1 MQVLGIGSGMDVQ
14 GLIDQLL
21 TMERQPV
28 NLLTQRNSTYQKQVA
43 AWSEIKTRLVSF
55 KDRIAD
61 LRNRDNFNSK
71 SADSS
76 STSVATVSCGTGAAT
91 GVYHLKVDSLAMA
104 TKVESSSRL
113 SPVLDPNSLLKD
125 AGLGIAVTAGTVSIN
140 GVGISVDPETESL
153 NDVLTRISAN
163 VPGVS
168 TSYNSETGKVVFN
181 GDVQLGS
188 GGDTSNFF
196 KAIWVDGQTGS
207 NITSAVALGTVQPN
221 AVLDSARFSTPLA
234 AAGSFEINGVTI
246 TYDGATD
253 TLNSIIERINNSD
266 AGVTA
271 GYNSLK
277 DTMILTAKAT
287 GSMAIDLKDLDG
299 GNLLQATGLLGT
311 GQVLGANARYCIEEI
326 SGESFLT
333 STSNKISEVIPGVDI
348 SLVGEGD
355 SVLTVDNN
363 PNATINKVKGFTEQ
377 YNSLVSVINSKL
389 AKDAVLQGDSSL
401 IRLNQNLRRYTT
413 NLVSGLSGDVDLA
426 GEIGLEIDAKGVMT
440 IDESKL
446 REMLASKPA
455 QVYDLFNSADGIANR
470 LEREV
475 DAWVTGSSGIIPVK
489 EDSLNRQIEDVNKS
503 IESMEARLE
512 QRRQLLVRQFTAMD
526 KALASMNSQSTWL
539 AQQLASLPQASE

>member
-21 TMERQPV
+21 TIERQPV
-28 NLLTQRNSTYQKQVA
+28 NLLTQRNSAYQKQVA

-61 LRNRDNFNSK
+61 LQNRDNFNNK
-71 SADSS
+71 SANSS

-91 GVYHLKVDSLAMA
+91 GVYHLKVDSLATA
-104 TKVESSSRL
+104 TEVESSNRL

-140 GVGISVDPETESL
+140 GVEISVDPETESL
-153 NDVLTRISAN
+153 NDVLTKISAN
-163 VPGVS
+163 IPGVS
-168 TSYNSETGKVVFN
+168 TSYNNETGKVVFH
-181 GDVQLGS
+181 GDVQLGT

-196 KAIWVDGQTGS
+196 KAIWVDGQRGS

-221 AVLDSARFSTPLA
+221 VALDSARFGTPLVS
-234 AAGSFEINGVTI
+234 AGSFEINGVTI

-271 GYNSLK
+271 RYNSLK
-277 DTMILTAKAT
+277 DTMTLTAKAT
-287 GSMAIDLKDLDG
+287 GSMSINLKDLDG
-299 GNLLQATGLLGT
+299 GNFLQATGLLGT
-311 GQVLGANARYCIEEI
+311 DQVLGTNARYCIKEI

-363 PNATINKVKGFTEQ
+363 PNALINKVKGFTEQ

-446 REMLASKPA
+446 REMLTSKPA

-475 DAWVTGSSGIIPVK
+475 DAWITGSSGIIPVK
-489 EDSLNRQIEDVNKS
+489 ENSLNRQIEDVNKS

-512 QRRQLLVRQFTAMD
+512 ERRQLLVRQFTAMD
-526 KALASMNSQSTWL
+526 KALASMNNQSIWL